1 MMSASPIGYRRVK
14 ACAGYKTSG
23 LQFGY
28 FLKPAIRQNS
38 CGLYIVKSYGY
49 KIIKGED
56 RSPYGRILSGWE
68 VISLHAFFIMTM
80 YREKGTAFCLFEK
93 GPYHKAFV
101 HDLYFLSI

>member
-1 MMSASPIGYRRVK
+1 MMSASPIDFRRVK

-49 KIIKGED
+49 KIIRRKD
-56 RSPYGRILSGWE
+56 REREGASLSDWK
-68 VISLHAFFIMTM
+68 VIYLNAFFIMTM
-80 YREKGTAFCLFEK
+80 YREKESFHDYLK
-93 GPYHKAFV
+93 GA
-101 HDLYFLSI
+101 L